1 MQRAKEKAVRKAAPK
16 AVHRVVV
23 LALPG
28 VVPYEL
34 GIPAKAFGLA
44 RGPAGERLYE
54 VVTCTVD
61 GRPVRTSEDFSIAVE
76 HDASA
81 IATADTLI
89 VAPIGDPVSADD
101 PLPEPVAAALDRLRP
116 GTRLVSICTA
126 SFVLAAAGLLDGR
139 PATTHWMYAER
150 FRELF
155 PRTPLDPDVLYV
167 DDGDVLTSAGA
178 AAGMDLCLHLIRH
191 DHGSETANRVA
202 RLCVVPPWRDGGQ
215 AQYIARPVPDATGSD
230 TAGARE
236 WALRQLH
243 QPLQLAQLADRAG
256 MSVRTFSRR
265 FLAETGQTPGQ
276 WLTAQRLQLARTL
289 LESSDLPVDRVAER
303 AGFGS
308 ASSLRQ
314 HLATAIGVSP
324 AAYRRTFQG
333 RDRGTTRT

>member
-1 MQRAKEKAVRKAAPK
+1 MQQAM
-16 AVHRVVV
+16 HRVVV

-28 VVPYEL
+28 VFPYEL

-44 RGPAGERLYE
+44 YGPHGDRLYE
-54 VVTCTVD
+54 VLTCTPD
-61 GRPVRTSEDFSIAVE
+61 GRTVRTSEDFSIAVE
-76 HDASA
+76 HDASV

-89 VAPIGDPVSADD
+89 VAAIDDPIGGSD
-101 PLPEPVAAALDRLRP
+101 PLPKPVAAALAQLRP
-116 GTRLVSICTA
+116 GTRVVSICTA

-139 PATTHWMYAER
+139 PATTHWIHAER
-150 FRELF
+150 FRELY

-191 DHGSETANRVA
+191 DHGSEIANQVA

-215 AQYIARPVPDATGSD
+215 AQYIARPVPDVTGSD

-243 QPLQLAQLADRAG
+243 QPIKLAQLATQAG

-265 FLAETGQTPGQ
+265 FRAETGQTPGQ
-276 WLTAQRLQLARTL
+276 WLTSQRLELARRL
-289 LESSDLPVDRVAER
+289 LESSDLPVDRVAEH

-314 HLATAIGVSP
+314 HLAAAIGVSP
-324 AAYRRTFQG
+324 AVYRRTFQG
-333 RDRGTTRT
+333 RNHDRTGRQPLSATG